1 MGTTHMGP
9 ADALHTPSITI
20 PLARS
25 RGTGALRAEL
35 RRLLSSEDW
44 LVEPTAWTEAVTVL
58 RGHEK
63 ERELCNRLLVDAVSV
78 CVKERFTSGR
88 ADAALGLVRALV
100 GGAERQVELA
110 ERVAS
115 WFLAGA
121 TAGDAGVAWSLLF
134 TLLFAPTIPAPSTLI
149 GPLGRWVVERGSAVL
164 RTRDAALQL
173 RVLTERA
180 WTFDRDLAIDLLSYG
195 LREGTF
201 QTWWPFGMPDRRQG
215 FWPIIEAAISRGE
228 AEEHALDVL
237 RLGPPEL
244 FDPILRKEGACPRC
258 RDAVVRGLLADA
270 IPLDKAEVC
279 WRALLADATMPPA
292 DIAFSSKTAL
302 DAALRASIGTSL
314 DPRWARLLARD
325 AVRVLG
331 TEAGRDPV
339 GVTLLAMAHRHSGV
353 LGGLRE
359 ALPDAPSALAP
370 ALTIA
375 GTDDLLP
382 DRERARAVATVEF
395 MRRLRPELPA
405 ASHFDLIDVG
415 VNLTRLLNGR
425 PWPSVSG
432 TNLWRHVERYE
443 RVAVRAE
450 VRDDKVWS
458 EERTLVLNVNE
469 IAPRVLRMS
478 SAERRERT
486 ILLYFIHELMH
497 VQQGMGSKSVVEK
510 VRAAGAEHTLL
521 NLDLAAD
528 HVAVVLASKLDPRFE
543 IPGSLELLG
552 GPGFP
557 ASPRHTAAARAR
569 KALRSVS
576 LSFEALL
583 RGGARSDLK
592 VDEGEYLFADHGPV
606 GGTLVLYAIGHV
618 VRVCAFTTLQRD
630 EAVMLCGVADE
641 MGRRPAP
648 SVVRSLLMDL
658 LSRVE
663 LATQGFPSRGCDS

>member
-1 MGTTHMGP
+1 MTHMGP

-25 RGTGALRAEL
+25 RGTVALRAEL

-44 LVEPTAWTEAVTVL
+44 LIEPTAWTEAVTVL
-58 RGHEK
+58 RGHEE
-63 ERELCNRLLVDAVSV
+63 ERELCHRLLLDAVSA
-78 CVKERFTSGR
+78 CVNVRFTSGR
-88 ADAALGLVRALV
+88 ADAAVGLVRALV
-100 GGAERQVELA
+100 GGPEYQVELA

-115 WFLAGA
+115 WFLADA

-134 TLLFAPTIPAPSTLI
+134 TLLFAPATPAPWSSI
-149 GPLGRWVVERGSAVL
+149 GPIGRWVVERGSAVL
-164 RTRDAALQL
+164 RTRDAASQL
-173 RVLTERA
+173 RALTERA
-180 WTFDRDLAIDLLSYG
+180 WTVDRDLAIDLLSYG

-201 QTWWPFGMPDRRQG
+201 QTWWPLGVPDRREG

-228 AEEHALDVL
+228 TDEHALDVL
-237 RLGPPEL
+237 RLGPPYL
-244 FDPILRKEGACPRC
+244 LDPILREEGAYPKC
-258 RDAVVRGLLADA
+258 RDVVVRGLLADA

-279 WRALLADATMPPA
+279 WRKLLADASIPPA

-302 DAALRASIGTSL
+302 HAALRASIGTSL
-314 DPRWARLLARD
+314 DPRWAQLLARD
-325 AVRVLG
+325 AVRLLG
-331 TEAGRDPV
+331 IEAGHHPV
-339 GVTLLAMAHRHSGV
+339 GVTLLAMAHRHFGV

-359 ALPDAPSALAP
+359 ALPGAPPALAR

-382 DRERARAVATVEF
+382 DREQARAVATVEF
-395 MRRLRPELPA
+395 IRRLRPELPA
-405 ASHFDLIDVG
+405 PSHADLIEIG
-415 VNLTRLLNGR
+415 ANLTRFLNGP

-432 TNLWRHVERYE
+432 TNLWRHVEGYE
-443 RVAVRAE
+443 RVEVRAE
-450 VRDDKVWS
+450 PREDKVWA

-478 SAERRERT
+478 SVERRERT
-486 ILLYFIHELMH
+486 ILLYFIHELTH

-528 HVAVVLASKLDPRFE
+528 HAAVVLASKLDPRFE
-543 IPGSLELLG
+543 IVGSLELLG

-583 RGGARSDLK
+583 RSGARSDLQ
-592 VDEGEYLFADHGPV
+592 VDEGEYVFADHGPV
-606 GGTLVLYAIGHV
+606 GGTLVLYAIGYV

-630 EAVMLCGVADE
+630 EAVILCGVADE
-641 MGRRPAP
+641 MDRRPAP
-648 SVVRSLLMDL
+648 SAVRSLLMDL
-658 LSRVE
+658 LSRLEV
-663 LATQGFPSRGCDS
+663 ATRNFPSRGCN